1 MEWVPFFLLR
11 RLCSSIKR
19 DPSPPPPPLIFPFFV
34 FFFHQECQWH
44 QLASQPPTQPCCFPS
59 FYSVDKRANVRR
71 LRTVKT
77 FVNQLFIFPSTAYS
91 SKGVGCPHGNL
102 CLIPAIWLIPS
113 PCSKTTTASPTSAAA
128 ASIPMAS
135 FSLNQPTTTTRLL
148 ALHNMLGSYNCSLNH
163 SPSKQTTE
171 SRDWPIIPLEE
182 SASLQNQSY
191 GYIRVHGC

>member
-1 MEWVPFFLLR
+1 MFPGLLWRQGLVEWVPFFLLR

-102 CLIPAIWLIPS
+102 CLIPLSGSSHHLVARRRRRRHLPQQ
-113 PCSKTTTASPTSAAA
+113 
-128 ASIPMAS
+128 
-135 FSLNQPTTTTRLL
+135 QPLRFRW
-148 ALHNMLGSYNCSLNH
+148 HRSH
-163 SPSKQTTE
+163 
-171 SRDWPIIPLEE
+171 
-182 SASLQNQSY
+182 
-191 GYIRVHGC
+191 